1 MKTRCSLT
9 SFLLPVV
16 LFLASNVGL
25 AQSMQSGSPRQ
36 EEGPFAEIN
45 QRLNEAADAK
55 VANALP
61 PAPSAALGNSKMGTG
76 LSSALFAVSAQKDL
90 PARRANAKQALAR
103 LDVLRP
109 IIEPGLAR
117 AGIPV
122 ELAGMV
128 LVESGAQPFA
138 LSPKGALGLWQLMP
152 ETALRYGLTVNA
164 KRDDRLNPEASTRA
178 AAAYIRDLW
187 LRFKDWRLVLA
198 AYNAGED
205 KVQKAI
211 ERAGTSDY
219 QTLSAKKLIPEETR
233 NYVPAVLRAITLL
246 KEGRRVQAG
255 GPEFAARLLYVVPT
269 T

>member
-1 MKTRCSLT
+1 MKTTCNLT

-25 AQSMQSGSPRQ
+25 AQSMQSGPPRQ
-36 EEGPFAEIN
+36 EEGPFADIN

-55 VANALP
+55 LANALP
-61 PAPSAALGNSKMGTG
+61 PSPSAELGNSKMGTR
-76 LSSALFAVSAQKDL
+76 LSSGLFAVPTQKDM
-90 PARRANAKQALAR
+90 PARRAAAKQALAR
-103 LDVLRP
+103 LDLLRP
-109 IIEPGLAR
+109 IIEPALAR

-122 ELAGMV
+122 ELAGLV
-128 LVESGAQPFA
+128 LVESGAQTFA
-138 LSPKGALGLWQLMP
+138 LSSRGARGLWQLMP

-164 KRDDRLNPEASTRA
+164 KRDDRLNSEACTRA

-219 QTLSAKKLIPEETR
+219 QTLSAKRLIPEETR

-246 KEGRRVQAG
+246 QDGRRVQAG
-255 GPEFAARLLYVVPT
+255 GPKFAARLLYAVPT